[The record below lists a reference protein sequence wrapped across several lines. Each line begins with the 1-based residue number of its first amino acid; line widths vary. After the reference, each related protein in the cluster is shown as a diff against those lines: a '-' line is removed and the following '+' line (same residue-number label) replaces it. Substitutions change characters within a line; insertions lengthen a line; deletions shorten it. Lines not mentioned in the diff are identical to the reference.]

1 MSPLTSLTLHHD
13 YADALPELTVDWS
26 AEEQPDPQLLVLNE
40 PVARELGLD
49 PEWLRS
55 AEGVQ
60 FLIGRALPDQ
70 ARPVAM
76 GYAGHQFGQ
85 LSPRLGDGRALLLG
99 EISAVDGSLRDLHL
113 KGSGPTPFSRGGD
126 GRGAVGP
133 MLREYLMSEAMAAL
147 GVPTTRSLAVV
158 ATGRSIPRA
167 GGPEPGALL
176 VRVAR
181 GHNRVGT
188 MQYTRLLDGEGG
200 LTGRLADYVIGRH
213 YPEIA
218 QAEHPHRELFT
229 AVAHAQ
235 SATVAQWL
243 RLGFVHGVMNT
254 DNTTLTGET
263 IDYGPCA
270 FTDRYDPDAVFSSID
285 QGARYAFGRQP
296 TILGWNLARLAESML
311 PLFDGDPNTALEW
324 AQEAINAFPET
335 YTAARHASIGEAL
348 DVAADSPLVE
358 AYLSL
363 VQATAPDLTSF
374 HRGLVA
380 AAEGDDRMA
389 LSSVTPQHHRAV
401 ESFLA
406 SWRET
411 SPDAAAL
418 ARLHPVY
425 IPRNH
430 LVDDALRQAER
441 GDLAAYQRLLAAVTD
456 PFNPSSQLLEL
467 VGPAPETFGPFITY
481 CGT

>member
-1 MSPLTSLTLHHD
+1 MSPLTPIALRHD

-40 PVARELGLD
+40 PLARELGLD
-49 PEWLRS
+49 ADWLRS

-60 FLIGRALPDQ
+60 FLIGRTLPEK

-99 EISAVDGSLRDLHL
+99 EIAAADGSLRDLHL
-113 KGSGPTPFSRGGD
+113 KGSGQTPFSRGGD

-176 VRVAR
+176 VRVAQ
-181 GHNRVGT
+181 GHSRVGT
-188 MQYTRLLDGEGG
+188 VQYTRLLDGEGG
-200 LTGRLADYVIGRH
+200 LTGRLADYAIGRH
-213 YPEIA
+213 YPKLAE
-218 QAEHPHRELFT
+218 AEHPYRELFT

-285 QGARYAFGRQP
+285 HGARYAFGRQP

-311 PLFDGDPNTALEW
+311 PLFDDDPNVALEW
-324 AQEAINAFPET
+324 AQEAINAFPGI
-335 YTAARHASIGEAL
+335 YTSARHASIGEAL

-380 AAEGDDRMA
+380 AAEGDARMA
-389 LSSVTPQHHRAV
+389 LSSVAPGHQGAV
-401 ESFLA
+401 ESFLE
-406 SWRET
+406 SWRAT
-411 SPDAAAL
+411 SPDATTL
-418 ARLHPVY
+418 ARLHPIY

-430 LVDDALRQAER
+430 LVDDALRHAER
-441 GDLAAYQRLLAAVTD
+441 GDLAAYERLLAAVTN
-456 PFNPSSQLLEL
+456 PFDPSSQLLEL